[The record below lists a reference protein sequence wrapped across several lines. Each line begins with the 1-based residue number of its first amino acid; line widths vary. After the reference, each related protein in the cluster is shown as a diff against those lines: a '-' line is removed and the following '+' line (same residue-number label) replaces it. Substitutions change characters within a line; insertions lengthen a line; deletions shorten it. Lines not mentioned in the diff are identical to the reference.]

1 MQEAKGS
8 FNAYYVNSA
17 GNKDQ
22 FTLRQEDGQS
32 DSDFILRVQQFQK
45 DLVSKGW
52 KPFGSNGHAAVTPAA
67 HAPAVSSPTAAAAA
81 QASAVAP
88 SSTVPTKTI
97 DITAITL
104 AAGGAHPR
112 WVVKGGKLTKF
123 GVTCWPETLEAAGIA
138 DKLNPVQENKP
149 KGQWI
154 AHYIERQ
161 NEDGRWVPDKV
172 TKIERKK

>member
-8 FNAYYVNSA
+8 FNSYYTNAV

-32 DSDFILRVQQFQK
+32 DQDFVLRVKQFDKTLQ
-45 DLVSKGW
+45 SQGW
-52 KPFGSNGHAAVTPAA
+52 KPYGSNGHSAPAPAA
-67 HAPAVSSPTAAAAA
+67 PAAPAST

-88 SSTVPTKTI
+88 SSTAPTKSI
-97 DITAITL
+97 EITAITL

-123 GVTCWPETLEAAGIA
+123 GITCWPETLEAAGIA

-154 AHYIERQ
+154 AHYVERQ
-161 NEDGRWVPDKV
+161 NDEGRWVPDKV
-172 TKIERKK
+172 IKIERKK